1 MPRISRPAQDDSD
14 EESSS
19 SSTTPRGKGS
29 QTPRSQ
35 SQASSRPSPNPG
47 GLTQDDVEKLVSDVV
62 FYFLVADQKKQLIKR
77 PELCKNCDLSRKS
90 RADQDSIIDKA
101 KLHLATVF
109 GIRVEELENKKGHYI
124 LVNQLAQDGNSE
136 NDHIYWSDN
145 EAGQMGLTFSLLGLV
160 FMNGGKVSDEI
171 LFKFLKSLG
180 VSEDIVRKERGREKC
195 VEVDPEVA
203 ALFGGDVKKFVNEVL
218 VAKQHYLARARVPHH
233 DVDKEIYEYTW
244 GDRAEKEVKRSNVL
258 KMVCELYDNCSPKMF
273 KEQLEKVIALEGEDA
288 MDHEGDED
296 HLEQNYVK

>member
-1 MPRISRPAQDDSD
+1 MPRINRPAQDDSD

-19 SSTTPRGKGS
+19 SSRGKGS

-35 SQASSRPSPNPG
+35 ASNKASPSNG
-47 GLTQDDVEKLVSDVV
+47 GLNQDDLEKLVSDVV

-90 RADQDSIIDKA
+90 RADQDNIIEKA
-101 KLHLATVF
+101 KVHLATIF
-109 GIRVEELENKKGHYI
+109 GIRVEELEAKKGHYI
-124 LVNQLAQDGNSE
+124 LVNQLALEE
-136 NDHIYWSDN
+136 NTETDHIYWSDN
-145 EAGQMGLTFSLLGLV
+145 EAAQMGLTFSILGLI
-160 FMNGGKVSDEI
+160 FMNGEKVSDEI

-180 VSEDIVRKERGREKC
+180 VSEDNVRKERGREKS
-195 VEVDPEVA
+195 VEVDPEVT
-203 ALFGGDVKKFVNEVL
+203 ALFGGDIKKFVNEVL

-233 DVDKEIYEYTW
+233 DVDKEIYEYSW

-288 MDHEGDED
+288 MDQEAED
-296 HLEQNYVK
+296 DVK

>member
-1 MPRISRPAQDDSD
+1 MPRITRPARDDSD

-19 SSTTPRGKGS
+19 SSRPTTPRGKGS

-35 SQASSRPSPNPG
+35 ASGKSGAKN
-47 GLTQDDVEKLVSDVV
+47 LALDQDDVEKLVSDVV

-90 RADQDSIIDKA
+90 RSDQDSIIEKA
-101 KLHLATVF
+101 KLHLATIF
-109 GIRVEELENKKGHYI
+109 GIRVEELEHKKGHYI
-124 LVNQLAQDGNSE
+124 LVNQLAEEENGE
-136 NDHIYWSDN
+136 NDHIHWSDN
-145 EAGQMGLTFSLLGLV
+145 DAGQMGLTFSILGLI
-160 FMNGGKVSDEI
+160 FMNGGKVSDEV

-180 VSEDIVRKERGREKC
+180 VSEEIVRKERGREKT
-195 VEVDPEVA
+195 VEVDPEVS

-218 VAKQHYLARARVPHH
+218 VGKQHYLARVRVPSH
-233 DVDKEIYEYTW
+233 DVEQEVYEYTW
-244 GDRAEKEVKRSNVL
+244 GDRAEKEVKRSSVL

-288 MDHEGDED
+288 MVQEVE
-296 HLEQNYVK
+296 EQ

>member
-1 MPRISRPAQDDSD
+1 MPRINRPAQDDSD

-19 SSTTPRGKGS
+19 SSTNPRGKGS

-35 SQASSRPSPNPG
+35 ASSKPSANQG
-47 GLTQDDVEKLVSDVV
+47 GLTQDDIEKLVSDVV

-77 PELCKNCDLSRKS
+77 PELCKNCDLSKKS
-90 RADQDSIIDKA
+90 RADQESIIDKA
-101 KLHLATVF
+101 KLHLATIF
-109 GIRVEELENKKGHYI
+109 GIRVEELENKRGHYI
-124 LVNQLAQDGNSE
+124 LVNQLAQDENSE
-136 NDHIYWSDN
+136 NDHIYWSEN
-145 EAGQMGLTFSLLGLV
+145 EAGQMGLTFSLLGLI

-180 VSEDIVRKERGREKC
+180 VSEDIVRKERGREKA
-195 VEVDPEVA
+195 VEVDPEVT

-218 VAKQHYLARARVPHH
+218 VAKQHYLARARVEHH
-233 DVDKEIYEYTW
+233 DVDKEIYEYSW
-244 GDRAEKEVKRSNVL
+244 GDRAELEVKRSNVL

-288 MDHEGDED
+288 MDQEAEEEHG
-296 HLEQNYVK
+296 EQNFVK

>member
-1 MPRISRPAQDDSD
+1 MPRINRPAQDDSD

-19 SSTTPRGKGS
+19 SSRGKGS

-35 SQASSRPSPNPG
+35 ASNKASPSNG
-47 GLTQDDVEKLVSDVV
+47 GLNQDDLEKLVSDVV

-90 RADQDSIIDKA
+90 RADQDNIIEKA
-101 KLHLATVF
+101 KVHLATIF
-109 GIRVEELENKKGHYI
+109 GIRVEELEAKKGHYI
-124 LVNQLAQDGNSE
+124 LVNQLALEE
-136 NDHIYWSDN
+136 NTETDHIYWSDN
-145 EAGQMGLTFSLLGLV
+145 EAAQMGLTFSILGLI
-160 FMNGGKVSDEI
+160 FMNGEKVSDEI

-180 VSEDIVRKERGREKC
+180 VSEDNVRKERGREKS
-195 VEVDPEVA
+195 VEVDPEVT
-203 ALFGGDVKKFVNEVL
+203 ALFGGDIKKFVNEVL

-233 DVDKEIYEYTW
+233 DVDKEIYEYSW

-288 MDHEGDED
+288 MDQEADD
-296 HLEQNYVK
+296 DVK